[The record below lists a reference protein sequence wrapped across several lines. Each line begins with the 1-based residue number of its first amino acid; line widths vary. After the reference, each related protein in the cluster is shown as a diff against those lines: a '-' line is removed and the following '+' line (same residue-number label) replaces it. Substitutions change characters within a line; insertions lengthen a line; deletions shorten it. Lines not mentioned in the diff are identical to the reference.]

1 MSAGLYIHFPF
12 CAAKC
17 PYCHFYSVPWNEA
30 GLRIWRECLNREA
43 GLAAEAAREAGLR
56 FDTLY
61 LGGGTP
67 SLLGPGD
74 VARIG
79 EIARDRFAT
88 DIGELT
94 LEANPSGAATGSLRG
109 WREAGVT
116 RLSVGV
122 QSFDDAVLRTLGR
135 PYTAAEAL
143 RFCRAA
149 REAGFDALSVDLMIG
164 VPGETSA
171 AIERTVSAVLGI
183 EPDHVSLYFLE
194 NVEGLPFEKVL
205 NRRPVDEDAA
215 VESYERIKDALEAA
229 GIRRYEIS
237 NFARAGRECRHNLK
251 YWRYEPFIGLGPS
264 ASSHAGGRRWTNPAG
279 LDEWAGA
286 VRRGENAD
294 RDVVA
299 LDAEAAA
306 REALVFGLRL
316 VEGVD
321 RAVLRERTGADAF
334 TLCAGAIDE
343 LVAEGL
349 LVREGERMRIP
360 AGKLLVSNAI
370 LSRLI

>member
-1 MSAGLYIHFPF
+1 MSAGLYVHFPF

-17 PYCHFYSVPWNEA
+17 SYCHFYSVPWTEA
-30 GLRIWRECLNREA
+30 GLRIWRECLDWEA
-43 GLAAEAAREAGLR
+43 GRTAEAARAAGFR

-67 SLLGPGD
+67 SLLGPDD

-79 EIARDRFAT
+79 EIARSYFVADLVEF
-88 DIGELT
+88 T
-94 LEANPSGAATGSLRG
+94 LEANPGGAGAGSLRG

-122 QSFDDAVLRTLGR
+122 QSFDDEVLCTLGR
-135 PYTAAEAL
+135 PYTAAEAV

-149 REAGFDALSVDLMIG
+149 RNAGFDSLSVDLMVG
-164 VPGETSA
+164 VPGETPGA
-171 AIERTVSAVLGI
+171 VERTVAAALRV

-194 NVEGLPFEKVL
+194 NLEGLPFEKVL
-205 NRRPVDEDAA
+205 ARRPVDEDAA
-215 VESYERIKDALEAA
+215 VDSYERIKGALEAS

-237 NFARAGRECRHNLK
+237 NFARAGKECRHNLK
-251 YWRYEPFIGLGPS
+251 YWRYVPFIGLGPS
-264 ASSHAGGRRWTNPAG
+264 ASSHAGGRRWTNPIA
-279 LDEWAGA
+279 LEEWAGA
-286 VRRGENAD
+286 VRRGESAG

-299 LDAEAAA
+299 LDAKAAA

-321 RAVLRERTGADAF
+321 RAALRERTGADAF
-334 TLCAGAIDE
+334 ILYAREIDE
-343 LVAEGL
+343 LVSDGL
-349 LVREGERMRIP
+349 LVREGERLRIP